1 MEANAPRPTSHRLF
15 VLDRNSKVQFL
26 VDTGADLC
34 VFPHTLTRRRRSK
47 TDFDL
52 YAANNTI
59 IHTYGLDTLTLDL
72 GLRRDFTWR
81 FIVADV
87 SKPIL
92 GIDFLHLYGLL
103 VDVRNRRLKDDLTSL
118 NTVGQIAE
126 CSSDLLGRQSV
137 SKASSVWLS
146 ILLEYPD
153 ITKPPGSS
161 IIPKHTTKHHI
172 HTTPG
177 PPVFLPPRRLAP
189 DRLKQA
195 KKEFEVMLRLGI
207 TRPSKS
213 PWANPLHMVP
223 KKTTDEW

>member
-1 MEANAPRPTSHRLF
+1 M
-15 VLDRNSKVQFL
+15 
-26 VDTGADLC
+26 
-34 VFPHTLTRRRRSK
+34 
-47 TDFDL
+47 
-52 YAANNTI
+52 
-59 IHTYGLDTLTLDL
+59 
-72 GLRRDFTWR
+72 
-81 FIVADV
+81 ADV

-92 GIDFLHLYGLL
+92 GVDFLHHYGLP
-103 VDVRNRRLKDDLTSL
+103 VDVRNRCLKYDLTSL

-126 CSSDLLGRQSV
+126 CSSDLLDIHVG
-137 SKASSVWLS
+137 KGSSVWLS

-153 ITKPPGSS
+153 ITKPTGTS
-161 IIPKHTTKHHI
+161 IIPRHTTKHHI
-172 HTTPG
+172 HTKPG

-223 KKTTDEW
+223 KKTTDE